1 MAEQVVLPDG
11 TAAWVWPLLPTDR
24 RALVAEF
31 EQLSPES
38 VRSRFLG
45 PVVHLSEAMLQTLV
59 DDVDGIDHVALV
71 LLAEVGD
78 DVLPVAI
85 GRIVRYPDQPDAADL
100 AITVKDAWQG
110 RGVASALV
118 PLQVAKRPA
127 GVTRLVTEVAVGKAL
142 DRDGLEDVAQGVPR
156 RDPDVLEHLG
166 GLVVGDRLGAQAVD
180 ADQRAVDGADDVGD
194 THVTRAG
201 GQPPAAGL
209 AALADHDAGPTHV
222 REDRLQEAVRDL
234 LQPAELLGAHRPTVV
249 TIGDL
254 DEGPEGIVGLG
265 GDAHAVSLSDR
276 SY

>member
-31 EQLSPES
+31 ERLSPES

-118 PLQVAKRPA
+118 PLLVARRPV
-127 GVTRLVTEVAVGKAL
+127 GVTRLVTEVAAGNPASLAMLRRAGTVQSTSDAQDGTEVVVSL
-142 DRDGLEDVAQGVPR
+142 EPGLEAEPLPAGRYAAWR
-156 RDPDVLEHLG
+156 RHLY
-166 GLVVGDRLGAQAVD
+166 
-180 ADQRAVDGADDVGD
+180 
-194 THVTRAG
+194 T
-201 GQPPAAGL
+201 
-209 AALADHDAGPTHV
+209 
-222 REDRLQEAVRDL
+222 RDL
-234 LQPAELLGAHRPTVV
+234 VCPWLREEP
-249 TIGDL
+249 
-254 DEGPEGIVGLG
+254 
-265 GDAHAVSLSDR
+265 
-276 SY
+276 